1 MTFHILGMSSSQVTF
16 IFFRGVAQ
24 PPTSIILYAL
34 KQNQPVKTCVS
45 GLPQARPMATESVVS
60 FCTAADMPP
69 SLTPANRVHANRE
82 MICEASLVRKTL
94 QGRGHSVGRLWRH
107 TVFSVYLYKS
117 LYIHIYH
124 THIYIYMCIVYVYTS
139 IYFYTYI
146 YIYIYMYTHT
156 YIYICIHIYVHLS
169 SVGFGWDKWVN
180 R

>member
-1 MTFHILGMSSSQVTF
+1 MSSSQVTF

-34 KQNQPVKTCVS
+34 KQIQPVKTCVS
-45 GLPQARPMATESVVS
+45 GLPQNRPMATESVVS

-69 SLTPANRVHANRE
+69 SLTSANRVHANRE

-124 THIYIYMCIVYVYTS
+124 IYIYIYTCVLYMY
-139 IYFYTYI
+139 IHPYIFYT
-146 YIYIYMYTHT
+146 YIYIYMYTHIYIYT
-156 YIYICIHIYVHLS
+156 YVYIYIYVNGESDDQPL
-169 SVGFGWDKWVN
+169 DLK
-180 R
+180 

>member
-16 IFFRGVAQ
+16 I
-24 PPTSIILYAL
+24 ILYAL
-34 KQNQPVKTCVS
+34 KQIQPVKTCVS
-45 GLPQARPMATESVVS
+45 GLPQNRPMATESVVS

-69 SLTPANRVHANRE
+69 SLTSANRVHANRE

-124 THIYIYMCIVYVYTS
+124 IYIYMCIVYVYTS

-146 YIYIYMYTHT
+146 HIYICIHT
-156 YIYICIHIYVHLS
+156 YIYIHMYTYIYM
-169 SVGFGWDKWVN
+169 
-180 R
+180 